1 MRLENKVAVVTGGGL
16 GIGRGIVLCLARE
29 GADVVVPDINL
40 EGANKVA
47 GEVQG
52 LGRKSLAVKTDVTK
66 RQEVEDMVKKTLDTL
81 GRIDIL
87 VNNAGLMVNRLGMP
101 FLNNEE
107 EDWDITF
114 AVNVKS
120 VFLVCKAVVPHMIER
135 RYGKIINLSSVAGR
149 FASQTSPPYS
159 VAKAGVIT
167 FTQILAKDLAKY
179 NINVNAICPGFL
191 WTSFWERLSPIIA
204 KQNPAYAGMSPR
216 QVFEDRVK
224 TLVPLQREQTPEDI
238 GNAVSFLV
246 SEEAR
251 NITGQALH
259 VDGGTVMI

>member
-1 MRLENKVAVVTGGGL
+1 MRLENKIAVVTGGGT
-16 GIGRGIVLCLARE
+16 GIGRGIVLCLAQE
-29 GADVVVPDINL
+29 GANVVIPDINL
-40 EGANKVA
+40 DNATKVA
-47 GEVQG
+47 GEAQN
-52 LGRKSLAVKTDVTK
+52 LGRKSLALKVDVTK
-66 RQEVEDMVKKTLDTL
+66 KQQVEDMVKKTLEVF
-81 GRIDIL
+81 GHIDIL
-87 VNNAGLMVNRLGMP
+87 VNNAGLMLDRLGMP

-120 VFLVCKAVVPHMIER
+120 IFLACKAVVPHMIER

-149 FASQTSPPYS
+149 FASQTNPPYS

-167 FTQILAKDLAKY
+167 FTQIMAKDLARY

-191 WTSFWERLSPIIA
+191 WTSFWERLSPILVQ
-204 KQNPAYAGMSPR
+204 KNPAYVGMTPR

-224 TLVPLQREQTPEDI
+224 ALVPLQREQTPEDI
-238 GNAVSFLV
+238 GYAVTFLA
-246 SEEAR
+246 SEEAK